1 MPQTIRDDLWRAFVA
16 RDPKDHEFD
25 RVWMVVIGVRELEPH
40 DWIEDGTLYEN
51 YDSSVPKEELRPKTI
66 TCEGLHP
73 VEPVLMRC
81 TKHLL
86 LGDFRVT
93 DKSGWP
99 TAHYQMYHAILR
111 KMKDESTNRGHT
123 AYVLGAGSVRGPG
136 PLDGTVDAEPKAAE
150 ELVTLKLAD
159 GRKEAEKI
167 AALPPYER
175 AVTSKLHFN
184 SAFNNK
190 VCARDLWDMR
200 SNATNRW
207 DERGNATNP
216 GKELDERTRA
226 AAIKAGDKAC
236 DQELADWVK
245 TNWSKTRDWSTLTE
259 KQLIKGMPKRSMFQ
273 AARAA
278 VL

>member
-1 MPQTIRDDLWRAFVA
+1 
-16 RDPKDHEFD
+16 
-25 RVWMVVIGVRELEPH
+25 
-40 DWIEDGTLYEN
+40 
-51 YDSSVPKEELRPKTI
+51 
-66 TCEGLHP
+66 
-73 VEPVLMRC
+73 MRC

-86 LGDFRVT
+86 LGDFRV
-93 DKSGWP
+93 DESGWP
-99 TAHYQMYHAILR
+99 TAHYQMYHEILR
-111 KMKDESTNRGHT
+111 KMRDESTNRGQT
-123 AYVLGAGSVRGPG
+123 AYVLGAGSVRGP
-136 PLDGTVDAEPKAAE
+136 D
-150 ELVTLKLAD
+150 
-159 GRKEAEKI
+159 R
-167 AALPPYER
+167 
-175 AVTSKLHFN
+175 KLHFN

-200 SNATNRW
+200 LNATTGSRLP
-207 DERGNATNP
+207 AM
-216 GKELDERTRA
+216 KELDERTRA